1 MDEAT
6 QIAIENYRK
15 LNDDQRRGFNVRING
30 EEHHA
35 TSRDGIANIH
45 FPVDGQMGYISE
57 MAMKII
63 INDGYIPGG
72 GGNNGNACDNWSW
85 GINTYPT
92 LKDWLVRYPVGS
104 KVDVD
109 CHYACQCPTAG
120 TMILMENGRYKAIE
134 DIAVGEQVYGY
145 KFVTRNT
152 PMKSR
157 IIEVKTNIGFFRVT
171 PNHRFIDIKG
181 REVYATDLKVG
192 NYLSYDDVCED
203 EPLYNLTSDELKFLG
218 FWLGDGHKRFKNQK
232 MKEVGVTVGTDKKE
246 DFITNLS
253 VVGRWELHS
262 NKKAKVFFL
271 SARSHPM
278 LFHLIG
284 KLEGKELPQWFTKEQ
299 YENIF
304 NGYFRADG
312 YANNGRKIITS
323 VDKKLLVGI
332 QYGLLALHKTAKIS
346 KPRYRKSTNLC
357 DHPKPIYCLTVT
369 DDYFDAVEVLSVKET
384 KPDTVYVFNI
394 TGDHLYFG
402 DNVQHH
408 NCWDYS
414 SAFWRAQVNR
424 NLQTQLSGNGVAWQ
438 CWTVSR
444 DVNAGTEFE
453 LIYEWKNIKAGDWV
467 VWGTNGTGHIAMAM
481 EDCPAA
487 GTMATILFRQQDG
500 ITPQRGV
507 FDSKLP
513 FEGLANDNHFLGAFR
528 YKAWH

>member
-35 TSRDGIANIH
+35 SSKNGIATIH
-45 FPVDGQMGYISE
+45 FPVDGQLGYISE
-57 MAMKII
+57 MGMKII
-63 INDGYIPGG
+63 INDGNEAGG
-72 GGNNGNACDNWSW
+72 GGNNDNPCDNWSY

-92 LKDWLVRYPVGS
+92 LASWLARYPVGA

-109 CHYACQCPTAG
+109 CHYNCQCPTAG

-145 KFVTRNT
+145 KFVTRNA

-157 IIEVKTNIGFFRVT
+157 IIEVETNIGFFRVT

-192 NYLSYDDVCED
+192 DYLSYDDVCED
-203 EPLYNLTSDELKFLG
+203 ELLYNLTNDELKFLG

-232 MKEVGVTVGTDKKE
+232 MKEVGVTAGTDKKE
-246 DFITNLS
+246 DFIANLS

-262 NKKAKVFFL
+262 NKKAKIFFL
-271 SARSHPM
+271 SARSHPV

-299 YENIF
+299 YEDIF
-304 NGYFRADG
+304 DGYFRADG
-312 YANNGRKIITS
+312 YTSNDKKIITS

-346 KPRYRKSTNLC
+346 KPRYHKSTNLC
-357 DHPKPIYCLTVT
+357 DHPKHLYYLTIT
-369 DDYFDAVEVLSVKET
+369 DNYFDTVEVLDVKET
-384 KPDTVYVFNI
+384 EPDTIYVFNI

-424 NLQTQLSGNGVAWQ
+424 SLQTQPGGNGVAWQ

-444 DVNAGTEFE
+444 NVNAGTEFE

-481 EDCPAA
+481 EDCPP
-487 GTMATILFRQQDG
+487 GGYMETILFRQQDG
-500 ITPQRGV
+500 ITPLRGV

-513 FEGLANDNHFLGAFR
+513 AEGLANDNHFLGAFR